1 MNLEI
6 EYVARAFYDAEDD
19 GCCWDREPR
28 IIQEEFRALAR
39 EALAILARQEAQRP
53 VSRRH
58 DLASVTLDEEAIMI
72 FKAA

>member
-58 DLASVTLDEEAIMI
+58 DLASGTLDEDAIMI

>member
-39 EALAILARQEAQRP
+39 EALTILAWQEAQRS
-53 VSRRH
+53 VIRHH

>member
-19 GCCWDREPR
+19 GCCWNREPR

-53 VSRRH
+53 VSRRY